1 MALSDEAREPS
12 FADANRERA
21 QQAHD
26 YLLALGNVSV
36 RFAQV
41 ERAPR
46 YPDGDR
52 ETDVEHSF
60 HLALSTIELAANYYP
75 ELDTGLITQFS
86 LVHDLPELYTGDV
99 WTFNISDEDR
109 AKKELTEKAAI
120 DQLLDELPP
129 HVAQLLE
136 RYEAQQEPEARFVR
150 FVDKI
155 LPAIINIMA
164 GDANTFKEDYGINT
178 VEQLNAG
185 REARTAKL
193 QAMFP
198 EFQFIH
204 LVRDLISKTSA
215 EHVFPD

>member
-60 HLALSTIELAANYYP
+60 HLALSAIELAANYYP